1 MTIPYV
7 ILALTAAAYTG
18 FGFASA
24 FWPEMMARLT
34 DIQLP
39 TPTAKIDFAA
49 TYGGFELGLAG
60 FLLLSLWRQTWLESG
75 LWAGVLTLA
84 GFAVVRLISLIS
96 GNASVR
102 PAIYLALAL
111 ELCGVLLNLWGLW
124 IMRRGVGSAA
134 RMAEPAGSPRST

>member
-24 FWPEMMARLT
+24 LWPEMMARLT

-39 TPTAKIDFAA
+39 TATAKVDFAA
-49 TYGGFELGLAG
+49 TYGGFELGFAG
-60 FLLLSLWRQTWLESG
+60 FLLLSLRRPAWLESG
-75 LWAGVLTLA
+75 LWAGVLTLT
-84 GFAVVRLISLIS
+84 GFAVVRLISLILS
-96 GNASVR
+96 TAPVR

-124 IMRRGVGSAA
+124 LMRRRLGSAVRA
-134 RMAEPAGSPRST
+134 AEPAGRP